1 MATCGLLLPRRLLL
15 LGMAALAASAPETA
29 DLVDL
34 CGQAW
39 RGDALLLRSHSAS
52 RKFYFVAPHT
62 DCVLWMHATAA
73 GDRIRFQFHFFL
85 VYSLTS
91 GAQEPNVSSLAP
103 ADPCAPG
110 SYLQFYEGPPGAPRP
125 LGPPLCGLTIP
136 APVAS
141 SGSSLGLR
149 LVTRGRQPRVD
160 FVGEVT
166 SFRLGPCGAY
176 FRCQNG
182 RCIPQSLVCDPWGMD
197 NCGDGSDQGSW
208 PPASCRGPS
217 AVPRWT
223 RSTHDNA
230 SEPLALGSADPLQV
244 TSQTS
249 PPGSGDPAQ
258 EDAVLEGPGL
268 QGLALASSLLLASAG
283 LLVGL
288 LWCCCSL
295 GWLAWEPGVHGLRLQ
310 RSAPCNICHTC
321 PDRVAPGGLRQSG
334 LAFQDRE
341 TVPREAVG
349 VWGREWALGPDTS

>member
-1 MATCGLLLPRRLLL
+1 MAACGLLLPRRLLL

-62 DCVLWMHATAA
+62 DCGFWMHAAAA

-91 GAQEPNVSSLAP
+91 GAGGPNSSLAP

-141 SGSSLGLR
+141 SGRSLGLR

-176 FRCQNG
+176 FRCRNG
-182 RCIPQSLVCDPWGMD
+182 RCIPPSLVCDPWGMD

-208 PPASCRGPS
+208 PPASCRGP
-217 AVPRWT
+217 
-223 RSTHDNA
+223 
-230 SEPLALGSADPLQV
+230 
-244 TSQTS
+244 
-249 PPGSGDPAQ
+249 
-258 EDAVLEGPGL
+258 GL
-268 QGLALASSLLLASAG
+268 QGMALASSLLLASAG
-283 LLVGL
+283 LLMGL

-295 GWLAWEPGVHGLRLQ
+295 GCLAWEPGVHGLCLR
-310 RSAPCNICHTC
+310 RSAPCNICHMC

-349 VWGREWALGPDTS
+349 VWGREWALGPDMP

>member
-1 MATCGLLLPRRLLL
+1 MAACGLLLPRRLLL
-15 LGMAALAASAPETA
+15 LGMAVLAASAPETA

-62 DCVLWMHATAA
+62 DCGFWMHAAAA

-91 GAQEPNVSSLAP
+91 GAGGPNSSLAP

-141 SGSSLGLR
+141 SGRSLGLR

-176 FRCQNG
+176 FRCRNG
-182 RCIPQSLVCDPWGMD
+182 RCIPPSLVCDPWGMD

-208 PPASCRGPS
+208 PPASCRG
-217 AVPRWT
+217 
-223 RSTHDNA
+223 
-230 SEPLALGSADPLQV
+230 Q
-244 TSQTS
+244 
-249 PPGSGDPAQ
+249 
-258 EDAVLEGPGL
+258 
-268 QGLALASSLLLASAG
+268 
-283 LLVGL
+283 
-288 LWCCCSL
+288 
-295 GWLAWEPGVHGLRLQ
+295 
-310 RSAPCNICHTC
+310 
-321 PDRVAPGGLRQSG
+321 
-334 LAFQDRE
+334 
-341 TVPREAVG
+341 
-349 VWGREWALGPDTS
+349 